1 MYIWL
6 FCAEHTFNRGAFS
19 CTVCIQQS
27 EYRSA
32 FYREVQMIYYCF
44 AVIGFCQ
51 FFYKNHFTHFVTLLT
66 ARSSI

>member
-6 FCAEHTFNRGAFS
+6 FCAEHTFDRGAFP
-19 CTVCIQQS
+19 CAIRTKQS

-32 FYREVQMIYYCF
+32 FYREIQMLDHGF
-44 AVIGFCQ
+44 AGIRFRQ
-51 FFYKNHFTHFVTLLT
+51 PFDKNRFAHSRILLT